1 MSAVSFL
8 TAISPSGSGRSGET
22 PSKEE
27 KQEDDSRLKKG
38 TVVIVQVMVLE
49 GCVACWQSKCRE
61 IRLAL

>member
-8 TAISPSGSGRSGET
+8 TAISPSGGERSGEI

-38 TVVIVQVMVLE
+38 TVVIIQMMFL
-49 GCVACWQSKCRE
+49 GACIICWQSKSRNF
-61 IRLAL
+61 